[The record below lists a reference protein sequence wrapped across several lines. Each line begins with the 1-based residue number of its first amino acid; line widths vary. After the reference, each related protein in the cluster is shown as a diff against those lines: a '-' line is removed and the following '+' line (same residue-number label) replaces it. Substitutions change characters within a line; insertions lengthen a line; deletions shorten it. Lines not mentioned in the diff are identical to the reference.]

1 MLNDN
6 TGCSRLPCT
15 PSFINMTADIIGS
28 LLLIEDAAKAP
39 ELFKKSANVFVRMAE
54 EEVTGS
60 AAYIK
65 DFTPEDLDNFKA
77 VDDEPV
83 EA

>member
-1 MLNDN
+1 MKESVEKVNAEENQDVHDFLAR
-6 TGCSRLPCT
+6 RLY
-15 PSFINMTADIIGS
+15 NMTADIIGS

-60 AAYIK
+60 AAYNQGLHSRG
-65 DFTPEDLDNFKA
+65 PQ
-77 VDDEPV
+77 
-83 EA
+83 